1 MRGNIPK
8 KKKKKIWN
16 KAYNKIMQFTP
27 LQQNPQEHYNTKEKA
42 W

>member
-1 MRGNIPK
+1 MDERKYTKK

-27 LQQNPQEHYNTKEKA
+27 LQQNPQELTL
-42 W
+42 